1 MSVDIQPSSAVIL
14 GRRVEKVRSIKKNNS
29 FPWFPTLPFLCRVTI
44 KSLWLNVLWIRR
56 GGWNKRIR
64 LRAITPQCIT
74 MLPYIVYYVSPFCVQ
89 PRFRARL
96 SICYL
101 SNSLLST
108 FLVATSCQ
116 ICLDMVLLAPLA
128 LVLLLL
134 VPWFVN
140 VLKIAKVCFAQC
152 SMSRLALGSPG
163 CLSSPCPK

>member
-1 MSVDIQPSSAVIL
+1 MLDNFRFFGQIFTPEVATSCQKLPQVVKSSQKSVEAGIWELYCTLGLPWNIKRKYSAIFRCYFGKK
-14 GRRVEKVRSIKKNNS
+14 GRISFAQFKKNNS

-101 SNSLLST
+101 SNSSLLWSL
-108 FLVATSCQ
+108 F
-116 ICLDMVLLAPLA
+116 
-128 LVLLLL
+128 
-134 VPWFVN
+134 
-140 VLKIAKVCFAQC
+140 
-152 SMSRLALGSPG
+152 
-163 CLSSPCPK
+163 